1 MWYSLISSM
10 KNNRFR
16 NSKVI
21 VQYLIMLVALNATL
35 TLTYIM
41 QLYYVIYGLKENDIA
56 ISNIV
61 TFSIGFVTAAGRLS
75 NKNLLRE
82 IF

>member
-21 VQYLIMLVALNATL
+21 VQYLIMLVALNAAL
-35 TLTYIM
+35 IVTYVLE
-41 QLYYVIYGLKENDIA
+41 LYYLAYELKENDI
-56 ISNIV
+56 IICNII
-61 TFSIGFVTAAGRLS
+61 TFSMGFVVAAGRLS